1 MKFVPAAVTRTFG
14 HGVLLA
20 QKNSPQLLFAA
31 GVAGMVGTTVL
42 ACRATLRAEEILSE
56 AKGKMD
62 LVNSLEHDDYDKT
75 DRIRDRTLVRY
86 QTAVKLGRE
95 YAPAVILGVASIA
108 MLTKS
113 HRILTQRNAALV
125 SAYTA
130 LDKGFREYRSR
141 VVAKY
146 GDEEDRDLYYGTQE
160 ITVIDPET
168 EEKKTIKRAG
178 NASVYARFFDAS
190 STSWSKDPEVNRFFL
205 KSQQNYANE
214 LLASRGH
221 LFLNEVYD
229 MLKMERSSAGSVV
242 GWALSRDGSTDNYVD
257 FGIFNDESQAARDFV
272 NGYEGSILLDFNVD
286 GVIYDKI
293 DSLPEGLGWQ
303 LNS

>member
-1 MKFVPAAVTRTFG
+1 MKFVPAVVTRTFG
-14 HGVLLA
+14 HGALLA
-20 QKNSPQLLFAA
+20 QKSSPQVLFVA
-31 GVAGMVGTTVL
+31 GVAGMVGTTIL
-42 ACRATLRAEEILSE
+42 ACRATLKAEEILSE

-62 LVNSLEHDDYDKT
+62 IVNSLEHDDYDKT
-75 DRIRDRTLVRY
+75 DRIRDRSLVRY

-95 YAPAVILGVASIA
+95 YAPAVILGIASIA

-125 SAYTA
+125 SAYAA

-146 GDEEDRDLYYGTQE
+146 GNEEDRDLYYGTRE
-160 ITVIDPET
+160 ITAEDPET
-168 EEKKTIKRAG
+168 GETKTIVRAG

-190 STSWSKDPEVNRFFL
+190 SSSWSKDPEVNRFFL
-205 KSQQNYANE
+205 KSQQNYSNE
-214 LLASRGH
+214 LLTSRGH

-242 GWALSRDGSTDNYVD
+242 GWVVSRDGSSDNYVD

-272 NGYEGSILLDFNVD
+272 NGYEGAILLDFNVD

-293 DSLPEGLGWQ
+293 DRLPEGLGWQ